1 VHARERSR
9 HVPAGDGVTDSERR
23 FQTRSETVPGTVA
36 ERGSRKQPSPD
47 VRFTAECVG
56 DDAHE
61 ARAVHTTRTG
71 TAPYI
76 RLTVEL
82 PCDPRTA
89 GKSGAVRR
97 SSVRDETASCA
108 SGHTSVWPAG
118 SLQRLG
124 LSRVQSLEER
134 PSPLGNRLAD
144 DELTA
149 VDDALRLV
157 CTAVACVTAGGETD
171 LDRFDPITEVEFAV
185 QLVPRGDDALV
196 ERIVQHPPGRACRCL
211 ADARPRRAHVG
222 GCRPE
227 RALHRVESAAD
238 RAE

>member
-1 VHARERSR
+1 
-9 HVPAGDGVTDSERR
+9 
-23 FQTRSETVPGTVA
+23 
-36 ERGSRKQPSPD
+36 
-47 VRFTAECVG
+47 
-56 DDAHE
+56 
-61 ARAVHTTRTG
+61 
-71 TAPYI
+71 
-76 RLTVEL
+76 
-82 PCDPRTA
+82 
-89 GKSGAVRR
+89 
-97 SSVRDETASCA
+97 
-108 SGHTSVWPAG
+108 
-118 SLQRLG
+118 
-124 LSRVQSLEER
+124 SRVQSLEER

-238 RAE
+238 RAELLSEPGLSVLSGPDDPIERGHPNCGSPVQPILHRYELSPHSV